1 MADDTRQDGQSPKT
15 NPEDPYYQA
24 PRRPKPKHEFPKTQ
38 AGKLWDA
45 LGNPEEPANSIP
57 GGTYN
62 SAGGKP
68 KEITWRDAFRFDV
81 FNNENKPSFY
91 QTSCGRDSLL
101 VGMGAG
107 GAVGGLRFIL
117 SGLSSMLV
125 TSNYAVGAFALSASA
140 QYYWCTQRQRE
151 ENKGMAQAVR
161 GMQMLNEKAARER
174 AQKQAAE
181 ADRLK
186 AEEEQRQNRSWYKF
200 W

>member
-1 MADDTRQDGQSPKT
+1 M
-15 NPEDPYYQA
+15 
-24 PRRPKPKHEFPKTQ
+24 
-38 AGKLWDA
+38 
-45 LGNPEEPANSIP
+45 
-57 GGTYN
+57 
-62 SAGGKP
+62 
-68 KEITWRDAFRFDV
+68 
-81 FNNENKPSFY
+81 FY
-91 QTSCGRDSLL
+91 QTGCGRDSLL